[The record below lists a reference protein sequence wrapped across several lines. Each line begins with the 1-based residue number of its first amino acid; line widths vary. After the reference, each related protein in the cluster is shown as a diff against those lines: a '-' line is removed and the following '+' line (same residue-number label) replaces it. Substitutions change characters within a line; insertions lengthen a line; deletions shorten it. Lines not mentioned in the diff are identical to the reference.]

1 MVNDPRVT
9 RQLSRLG
16 GLYRDPARVDR
27 DATAVLRSSVGEH
40 LTPIASELY
49 EDKGSH
55 STVLVLQG
63 TIAMDFRGTTY
74 QLLMDVYLPGGYPQ
88 RPPVCYVRLAD
99 HMYLKENHRH
109 VASDGKVYL
118 PYLHEWTPQ
127 QHNLVEL
134 VIQMSSVFSADPP
147 VFSRAPAAVTPPPP
161 PAYAAATIH
170 NDTRSSRSTTTT
182 TTTNSNHTRSSSF
195 QREQRQREMEAER
208 RLAQDAAEANAAV
221 AAARRAA
228 QAEQEREVQWLAQ
241 QAWEDTKTDQLRQ
254 KLTFKTQRHFVEL
267 SKQTQQQV
275 QADERHKQSLV
286 HAESKIDAQIK
297 ALEKQKETL
306 EGHLSTTRE
315 KTIAIQASVR
325 AHEERLT
332 ESKEA
337 EAVPA
342 DELVKPASALH
353 AQMVALAAENA
364 ALTDVLYFLDR
375 GLYAGKLD
383 AVAHLKQVR
392 KLAKK
397 QFLVRAH
404 LIKINQVL
412 LDSSNNSRR

>member
-9 RQLSRLG
+9 EQLSHLG
-16 GLYRDPARVDR
+16 GVYRDPARVDR
-27 DATAVLRSSVGEH
+27 DATALLRSSVGER
-40 LTPIASELY
+40 LTPIAAELY
-49 EDKGSH
+49 EDNGSH

-63 TIAMDFRGTTY
+63 MIAVDFRGTTY
-74 QLLMDVYLPGGYPQ
+74 RQLMEIYLPGRYPQ
-88 RPPVCYVRLAD
+88 RPPVCYVRLAE
-99 HMYLKENHRH
+99 HIYLKNNHEH
-109 VASDGKVYL
+109 VGSDGKVDI
-118 PYLHEWTPQ
+118 PYLDEWTSHH
-127 QHNLVEL
+127 HNLVEL

-147 VFSRAPAAVTPPPP
+147 VFSRTSAATPPP
-161 PAYAAATIH
+161 PAYAAAAVY
-170 NDTRSSRSTTTT
+170 NDTRSST
-182 TTTNSNHTRSSSF
+182 TTTNSNHGSSISY
-195 QREQRQREMEAER
+195 QREKRQREVEAER

-228 QAEQEREVQWLAQ
+228 QAEQEREVQRLAQ
-241 QAWEDTKTDQLRQ
+241 QAWEERRIDQLRQ
-254 KLTFKTQRHFVEL
+254 NLTFKTQRHFVEL
-267 SKQTQQQV
+267 SKETQQQA
-275 QADERHKQSLV
+275 QADERHKQLLI

-297 ALEKQKETL
+297 ALEKEKETL

-315 KTIAIQASVR
+315 KSIAIKAWVR
-325 AHEERLT
+325 SHKERLA

-342 DELVKPASALH
+342 DKLVQPASELH
-353 AQMVALAAENA
+353 GQMLALAAENA

-412 LDSSNNSRR
+412 LDRSNSRR